1 MSEHR
6 IKPQNEKKKYLLLK
20 IDNFFKFIVPV
31 RAIVLL
37 KLAGNNSL

>member
-6 IKPQNEKKKYLLLK
+6 IKPQNEKKNLLLK